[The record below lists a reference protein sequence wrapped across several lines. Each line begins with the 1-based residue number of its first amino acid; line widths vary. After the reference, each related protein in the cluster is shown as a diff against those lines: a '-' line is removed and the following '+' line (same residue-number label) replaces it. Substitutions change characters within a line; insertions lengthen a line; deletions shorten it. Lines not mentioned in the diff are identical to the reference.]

1 MRSCQ
6 KDMTQRTRIFRF
18 DEGNMQDLMNALA
31 EERQTLSQAIAIL
44 KERGIN
50 KAKAERDYRIALA
63 QEELRLKAE
72 KMPATL
78 IMDLSR
84 GNELVA
90 DLRMER
96 DIAEALYETC
106 QQKIYQSKKEI
117 DIILLLMQAERKG
130 E

>member
-1 MRSCQ
+1 
-6 KDMTQRTRIFRF
+6 
-18 DEGNMQDLMNALA
+18 MQDLMNALD

-50 KAKAERDYRIALA
+50 KARAERDYRIALA

-72 KMPATL
+72 GYPATL
-78 IMDLSR
+78 INDLSR
-84 GNELVA
+84 GNERVA
-90 DLRMER
+90 ELRMER

-117 DIILLLMQAERKG
+117 DILTMLIQAERKG